1 MLLVAERAL
10 ALAEFAAWKEEV
22 AAVGGFER
30 FAIAAGALAL
40 GALVRKFHR
49 GAFFVGLRQTSNVGE
64 SLFKCYLKTTSFSL
78 YTVG

>member
-10 ALAEFAAWKEEV
+10 ALACFAARKEKV

-30 FAIAAGALAL
+30 FAIAAGALAR

-49 GAFFVGLRQTSNVGE
+49 GTFFVGLWQTAKIGK
-64 SLFKCYLKTTSFSL
+64 SLFKCYSKMTSCSL
-78 YTVG
+78 YLVG

>member
-1 MLLVAERAL
+1 MLLVAAPPL
-10 ALAEFAAWKEEV
+10 HLQMFAAWKEEV

-49 GAFFVGLRQTSNVGE
+49 GAFLVGLRQTSNVGE

>member
-1 MLLVAERAL
+1 VLLVAERAL

-49 GAFFVGLRQTSNVGE
+49 GAFLVGLRQTSNVGE

>member
-1 MLLVAERAL
+1 LPLQM
-10 ALAEFAAWKEEV
+10 FAAWKEEV

-30 FAIAAGALAL
+30 FAIAL

-78 YTVG
+78 HTVG

>member
-1 MLLVAERAL
+1 MLLVAEPPL
-10 ALAEFAAWKEEV
+10 PLQMFAAWKEEV

-78 YTVG
+78 HTVG

>member
-1 MLLVAERAL
+1 VLLVAERAF
-10 ALAEFAAWKEEV
+10 APAEFAAWKEEV

-64 SLFKCYLKTTSFSL
+64 SLFKCYLNTTTFSL
-78 YTVG
+78 HTVG

>member
-1 MLLVAERAL
+1 MLLVAERAF

-30 FAIAAGALAL
+30 FAIAL

-49 GAFFVGLRQTSNVGE
+49 GAFFVGLRQASKIGE

-78 YTVG
+78 YIVG